1 MLSIEAN
8 KVAGAVLLAVFTA
21 TSINILVDGIYQPG
35 GGHKVRPTEEPSSA
49 TMEADEATEE
59 AEPVSLAV
67 LLASADPDKGKKA
80 VKRCAAC
87 HDFTP
92 GGPNKVGPNLWAILG
107 AEQAARDGFAYSP
120 ALTDLGGTW
129 TFEALDAFLA
139 NPKGY
144 APGTKMAFKGMK
156 KPASRADLIAYL
168 RELSDSPVPL
178 PDVVEEE

>member
-8 KVAGAVLLAVFTA
+8 KFAGAVLLAVFTA

-35 GGHKVRPTEEPSSA
+35 EGHKPRPVEPS
-49 TMEADEATEE
+49 TTTEVDEAVEE
-59 AEPVSLAV
+59 AEPVPLAV
-67 LLASADPDKGKKA
+67 LLASADPEKGKKA

-92 GGPNKVGPNLWAILG
+92 GGPDKVGPNLWAVLG

-120 ALTDLGGTW
+120 ALSGLGGTW
-129 TFEALDAFLA
+129 TYEAMDAFLT
-139 NPKGY
+139 NPKAY
-144 APGTKMAFKGMK
+144 APGTKMAFKGLK

-168 RELSDSPVPL
+168 RELSDSPMPL
-178 PDVVEEE
+178 PDVVEED